1 MRRTGI
7 VLLRE
12 FLVTQLNFWTLFP
25 AAFLLQTLIRGGNHT
40 VGILSLLPIGLL
52 PFFLYLFRRY
62 LQKPLLFLAA
72 HAGVLAGI
80 VIWSGPDSVTHG
92 IYIFLTVGFV
102 GYSFYLRL
110 HDGMWEDRNLPPVF
124 AAVLAGICL
133 SILQHYGQDG
143 WKYLIYASLILVLSL
158 YFPVTYIENYLNF
171 LIVNS
176 SSASHIPER
185 EIFGS
190 GIRLTA
196 GYTLAGAVFLMA
208 VADIAWFRNVLRLFV
223 LGLRG
228 ILMLLFYFFP
238 TKDVPEEES
247 AWEAVQGGGSG
258 LPIPE
263 GEGFWLWD
271 VIGYMVFGLFL
282 LALCVTLWKKLRF
295 LAHIMRER
303 WGIRF
308 RGEET
313 AVFPDETDE
322 REKIAPVRRGKKR
335 MGRVL
340 GFLSIEE
347 QIRRLYRRRAMQAQP
362 DTGKLKFMTARECAA
377 ELRTPELAA
386 VYEKAR
392 YSGLPC
398 GRTDLKEMKAYVRQT
413 GIVG

>member
-1 MRRTGI
+1 MRRTGV

-25 AAFLLQTLIRGGNHT
+25 AAFLLQTLIRGGNYT
-40 VGILSLLPIGLL
+40 AGILSLLPMGLL
-52 PFFLYLFRRY
+52 PFLLYLFRQY
-62 LQKPLLFLAA
+62 LQKPVLFLAA

-80 VIWSGPDSVTHG
+80 FLWSGPDSVTHG
-92 IYIFLTVGFV
+92 IYILLTVGFV
-102 GYSFYLRL
+102 GYSLYLRL

-171 LIVNS
+171 LMVNS

-185 EIFGS
+185 DIFGS

-208 VADIAWFRNVLRLFV
+208 VADIGWFRNVLRLFV

-228 ILMLLFYFFP
+228 ILMLFFYFIP
-238 TKDVPEEES
+238 QGDAPEEES

-282 LALCVTLWKKLRF
+282 LALCVTLWKTFRF
-295 LAHIMRER
+295 LVRTMRER
-303 WGIRF
+303 FGIRF
-308 RGEET
+308 RKEET
-313 AVFPDETDE
+313 AGVSEVSDE
-322 REKIAPVRRGKKR
+322 REKIAPGRRDKKRAVRR
-335 MGRVL
+335 L
-340 GFLSIEE
+340 GFPSIEE
-347 QIRRLYRRRAMQAQP
+347 QIRRLYRRRAMQVQP
-362 DTGKLKFMTARECAA
+362 DIGKLKIMTARECAE
-377 ELRTPELAA
+377 ELGTPGLAV

-392 YSGLPC
+392 YSGLSC